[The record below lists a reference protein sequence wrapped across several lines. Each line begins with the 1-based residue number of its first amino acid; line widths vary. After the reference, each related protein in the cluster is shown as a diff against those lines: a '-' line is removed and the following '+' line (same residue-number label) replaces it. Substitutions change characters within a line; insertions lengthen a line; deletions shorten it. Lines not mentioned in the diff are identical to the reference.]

1 MLTCHRLISL
11 QPNNPRC
18 QISLK
23 NKKIKNEKIP
33 FNSKLEK
40 IKITNSKL
48 HSKFS
53 MENDFVQVLLQSLS
67 SNPPGISKDRA
78 E

>member
-18 QISLK
+18 PISLK
-23 NKKIKNEKIP
+23 NKKIP

-67 SNPPGISKDRA
+67 SNPPGISMDRA